1 MASSYSADLKL
12 ELMVTGENAGT
23 WGDNTNEN
31 LKLVQQAIAG
41 YEAVALTN
49 GGTVALAM
57 SDGALSNARNMVI
70 KFTGTLTGASVVTIP
85 NSIEKFYIFDL
96 SAVGGI
102 TNLTIKTVSGTG
114 FTPAEAKI
122 VAAYSDGTN
131 LNEIALDTLGGTI
144 GTAQIADDAVTN
156 AKIADDAIRAA
167 QISNNAVVTAGI
179 LDANVTTAKIADDAV
194 TTAKILNDNV
204 TAGKLADT
212 SVTAGSYTLAS
223 ITVDAQ
229 GRLTAASTGTAGG
242 ANMILTRSEKG
253 PNSGNHVAQ
262 PNATKVLAYCLGG
275 GGPGGRGAY
284 NSSGT
289 GGNGG
294 TGGGGA
300 FLIPISQP
308 STTAYV
314 VGGAA
319 ASTTF
324 GNNATGGAG
333 NAGQTVTPPG
343 GPPGNAG
350 NTSAS
355 TGNHLVVDYGPG
367 NFGGNFVATLAGNI
381 PSINGGGSGGGAQ
394 TTNPNFPGQPG
405 QPGALIVYEDLGA

>member
-1 MASSYSADLKL
+1 M
-12 ELMVTGENAGT
+12 
-23 WGDNTNEN
+23 
-31 LKLVQQAIAG
+31 
-41 YEAVALTN
+41 
-49 GGTVALAM
+49 
-57 SDGALSNARNMVI
+57 
-70 KFTGTLTGASVVTIP
+70 
-85 NSIEKFYIFDL
+85 
-96 SAVGGI
+96 
-102 TNLTIKTVSGTG
+102 
-114 FTPAEAKI
+114 
-122 VAAYSDGTN
+122 
-131 LNEIALDTLGGTI
+131 
-144 GTAQIADDAVTN
+144 
-156 AKIADDAIRAA
+156 
-167 QISNNAVVTAGI
+167 VTAGI

-194 TTAKILNDNV
+194 TTAKILDDNV

-229 GRLTAASTGTAGG
+229 GRLTAASTGAAGG
-242 ANMILTRSEKG
+242 ANMVQTRAERG

-275 GGPGGRGAY
+275 GGTGGRGAF
-284 NSSGT
+284 NSPGV
-289 GGNGG
+289 GGQGG
-294 TGGGGA
+294 AGGAGA

-314 VGGAA
+314 VGANG

-367 NFGGNFVATLAGNI
+367 NFGEYWRYGSVTGGI
-381 PSINGGGSGGGAQ
+381 PSVGGAGSGGGSQ
-394 TTNPNFPGQPG
+394 TSNPNFPGGTG
-405 QPGALIVYEDLGA
+405 QPGALVVYEDLGA